1 MKKYCLL
8 LLLPIAILL
17 QLVVFAQNTNIDI
30 VKSLNTNQSSFK
42 TSYCKL
48 NANSVSYVNLAVPVG
63 VFTVGLLKK
72 DKKMQKDAAYM
83 AGAFVLSSVITN
95 SAKRIFKE
103 QRPYEK
109 YPQIEK
115 LSSGGGYSFPSGH
128 TSAAFTTA
136 TSMCLYYPKW
146 YVITP
151 ACIWATSVSVARMY
165 QGVHYPKDILAG
177 ALLGSGSAF
186 LSYKV
191 QKWIDKKRK

>member
-1 MKKYCLL
+1 MKKSWRVLL
-8 LLLPIAILL
+8 IPIALL
-17 QLVVFAQNTNIDI
+17 VQLSVFAQNANVSI

-42 TSYCKL
+42 TSYYKV
-48 NANSVSYVNLAVPVG
+48 NANSVTYVNLALPVS
-63 VFTVGLLKK
+63 VFAVGLLKK
-72 DKKMQKDAAYM
+72 DKKMQQDAAYM
-83 AGAFVLSSVITN
+83 AGAFVLSSVISN
-95 SAKRIFKE
+95 SAKRIFKV

-109 YPQIEK
+109 YPVITK

-128 TSAAFTTA
+128 TSAAFTSA

-177 ALLGSGSAF
+177 ALLGSSSAF
-186 LSYKV
+186 LAYKI
-191 QKWIDKKRK
+191 QKWIEKKRK

>member
-1 MKKYCLL
+1 MNKFCCILL
-8 LLLPIAILL
+8 FPIAILL
-17 QLVVFAQNTNIDI
+17 QLTVFAQNANINI
-30 VKSLNTNQSSFK
+30 VKALNTNQSSFK
-42 TSYCKL
+42 TNYSKL
-48 NANSVSYVNLAVPVG
+48 NANSVTYVNLALPVG
-63 VFTVGLLKK
+63 VFAVGLLKK
-72 DKKMQKDAAYM
+72 DKKMQKNAAYM
-83 AGAFVLSSVITN
+83 AGAFVLSSVISI

-109 YPQIEK
+109 YPEIIK

-128 TSAAFTTA
+128 ASAAFTTA

-151 ACIWATSVSVARMY
+151 ACIWATSVSVARVY

-186 LSYKV
+186 LTYKI
-191 QKWIDKKRK
+191 QKWMDKKYK

>member
-1 MKKYCLL
+1 MRLSFVL
-8 LLLPIAILL
+8 IVLIG
-17 QLVVFAQNTNIDI
+17 QVVFAQNTNIDI

-177 ALLGSGSAF
+177 ALLGTGSAF